1 MIADG
6 SLPHQLIITGI
17 SGIGKSTIAKII
29 AQELQAPFILF
40 NVADLTGIDNVREYI
55 IQEYKK
61 NPIGHSSKVFIL
73 DEIHKFSQPAQEC
86 LLTPL
91 EENSNTYFIACT
103 TEPEKIK
110 STLRKRFTEIRLLPP
125 SSIDRMQLLNQLPYI
140 VHQDVKDYIV
150 EITIDLRTVKN
161 LANLCNGISLEEAK
175 ILCVSYHESKQ
186 AIDII
191 KSLLTISNIDNYL
204 ELLKQYGNSDGNWSS
219 FLHTL
224 INYYSVVLMN
234 KRSEIAKGLKAYKTL
249 SELTKPIQIGC
260 EKARVYYLSY
270 LIFLTLKGG

>member
-1 MIADG
+1 
-6 SLPHQLIITGI
+6 
-17 SGIGKSTIAKII
+17 
-29 AQELQAPFILF
+29 
-40 NVADLTGIDNVREYI
+40 
-55 IQEYKK
+55 
-61 NPIGHSSKVFIL
+61 
-73 DEIHKFSQPAQEC
+73 
-86 LLTPL
+86 
-91 EENSNTYFIACT
+91 
-103 TEPEKIK
+103 
-110 STLRKRFTEIRLLPP
+110 
-125 SSIDRMQLLNQLPYI
+125 MQLLNQLPYI

-234 KRSEIAKGLKAYKTL
+234 KRSEIAKSLKAYKTL